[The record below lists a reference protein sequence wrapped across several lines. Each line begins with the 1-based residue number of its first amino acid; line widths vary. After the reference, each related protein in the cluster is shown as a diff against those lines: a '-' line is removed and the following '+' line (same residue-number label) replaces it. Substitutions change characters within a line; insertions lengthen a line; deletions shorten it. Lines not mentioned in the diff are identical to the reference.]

1 MVKFLRAPQDLWAD
15 RVRLTELCE
24 KAVKIQPLLIGGVA
38 NSTPNDGRV
47 GTTSGGIDVRYMGR
61 VDCDLLDISVAG
73 CNGSECCGD
82 PLGAWDS
89 LAQKRY
95 IFEFCRF
102 REIDRRVDW
111 EQD

>member
-38 NSTPNDGRV
+38 NCTPNVGRV
-47 GTTSGGIDVRYMGR
+47 GTTSGGIDVGYMGR
-61 VDCDLLDISVAG
+61 ANCDLLDISVAG
-73 CNGSECCGD
+73 CDGSECHGN
-82 PLGAWDS
+82 PPGALLS
-89 LAQKRY
+89 LAQKCY

-102 REIDRRVDW
+102 REVDRRVD
-111 EQD
+111 